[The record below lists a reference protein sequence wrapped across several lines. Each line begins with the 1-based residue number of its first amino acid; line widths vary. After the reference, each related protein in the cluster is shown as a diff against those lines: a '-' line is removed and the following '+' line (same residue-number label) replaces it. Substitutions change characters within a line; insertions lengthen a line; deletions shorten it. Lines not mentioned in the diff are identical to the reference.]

1 MDFRVRVGD
10 VTVGDGTLAIFAGPC
25 VLESLEM
32 ALEVGEACRDLCRSL
47 GLGYVFK
54 ASFDKANRTS
64 LSSFRGPGLERGI
77 DWLREIRDRLEVPVL
92 TDIHEA
98 WQAGPVAESV
108 DLLQI
113 PAFLCRQ
120 TDLLLAAAQTGKPVN
135 VKQAP
140 FLAPQDMAPV
150 VEKLR
155 GGGCRE
161 ILLCERG
168 TSFGYHQLVVD
179 MRSLPIMR
187 DLGCPVV
194 FDATHS
200 VQMPGG
206 QGDCSG
212 GDRRFVLPLA
222 RCAVAAGVDALFME
236 THPCPEKA
244 LSDGPNVVPLN
255 RMERVLSEVAAL
267 FRAVQPLGPADL
279 AWWQ

>member
-1 MDFRVRVGD
+1 
-10 VTVGDGTLAIFAGPC
+10 
-25 VLESLEM
+25 
-32 ALEVGEACRDLCRSL
+32 
-47 GLGYVFK
+47 
-54 ASFDKANRTS
+54 
-64 LSSFRGPGLERGI
+64 
-77 DWLREIRDRLEVPVL
+77 
-92 TDIHEA
+92 
-98 WQAGPVAESV
+98 
-108 DLLQI
+108 
-113 PAFLCRQ
+113 
-120 TDLLLAAAQTGKPVN
+120 
-135 VKQAP
+135 
-140 FLAPQDMAPV
+140 MAPV